1 MRAYGAPPPSYLRRL
16 PRHGAAAALV
26 SAADRNKSVRI
37 KNVTDLK
44 FLMHSL
50 LPWILNGSLIAAA
63 VFIHYETL
71 YSMARHLPNLTNIP
85 PRYRVLLGVFVILV
99 AHAVEIWVFAVGL
112 LHYGSPWFR

>member
-1 MRAYGAPPPSYLRRL
+1 MVRHRILPTQIAPSWC
-16 PRHGAAAALV
+16 AAALV

-71 YSMARHLPNLTNIP
+71 
-85 PRYRVLLGVFVILV
+85 
-99 AHAVEIWVFAVGL
+99 
-112 LHYGSPWFR
+112 